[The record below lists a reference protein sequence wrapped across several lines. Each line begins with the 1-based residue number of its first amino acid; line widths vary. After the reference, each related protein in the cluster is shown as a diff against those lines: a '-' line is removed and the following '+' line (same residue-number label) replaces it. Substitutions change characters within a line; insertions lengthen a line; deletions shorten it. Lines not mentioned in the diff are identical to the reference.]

1 MSWDPF
7 LIKVLV
13 KKDVYG
19 SREQYTRPTDS
30 AIPMMCGRS
39 KSSGSYARCMG
50 PTGKSVSHVNAFLV
64 KKKKKRKRETRNA
77 PNLILIQTP
86 S

>member
-39 KSSGSYARCMG
+39 KSSGS
-50 PTGKSVSHVNAFLV
+50 
-64 KKKKKRKRETRNA
+64 
-77 PNLILIQTP
+77 
-86 S
+86 